1 MPNLTTR
8 GNVALDMEWGA
19 KIIMTKKSKT
29 NSSHVSNRECI
40 AQLNSF
46 MPKLRPADHQVDPE
60 DVRTGYELGAIAT
73 SMAPGFSKEELEVY
87 FDFMQALMGHGK
99 EIVTRKENNRFS
111 TDPQVE
117 DLLEYIYSSNNNLNS
132 IEMEQ
137 KNYSSIET
145 KKCKYTVSDD
155 VRVEKYV
162 VDCVL
167 RDEDGIGA
175 LVILEPIVETRNS
188 LGRCILE
195 FTGAE
200 DMVPPVEGTKVS
212 VVVESESN
220 GETEWVSQYIFH
232 ESIMCRF
239 QNDF

>member
-1 MPNLTTR
+1 
-8 GNVALDMEWGA
+8 
-19 KIIMTKKSKT
+19 
-29 NSSHVSNRECI
+29 
-40 AQLNSF
+40 
-46 MPKLRPADHQVDPE
+46 
-60 DVRTGYELGAIAT
+60 
-73 SMAPGFSKEELEVY
+73 
-87 FDFMQALMGHGK
+87 
-99 EIVTRKENNRFS
+99 
-111 TDPQVE
+111 
-117 DLLEYIYSSNNNLNS
+117 
-132 IEMEQ
+132 MEQ

-175 LVILEPIVETRNS
+175 LVILEPIKKTRNS
-188 LGRCILE
+188 LGTISLE

-200 DMVPPVEGTKVS
+200 DIIAPVEGTKVS

-232 ESIMCRF
+232 DSIMCRF

>member
-1 MPNLTTR
+1 MTTIHNFISPR
-8 GNVALDMEWGA
+8 FQIRQIIGEGSFSILYEAIDYKYQCYVALKVE
-19 KIIMTKKSKT
+19 KEKKSKQILKT
-29 NSSHVSNRECI
+29 EYKI
-40 AQLNSF
+40 LTQLQDLPHI
-46 MPKLRPADHQVDPE
+46 PK
-60 DVRTGYELGAIAT
+60 
-73 SMAPGFSKEELEVY
+73 VY
-87 FDFMQALMGHGK
+87 DF
-99 EIVTRKENNRFS
+99 IENYPS
-111 TDPQVE
+111 VE
-117 DLLEYIYSSNNNLNS
+117 KLNGLNF

-188 LGRCILE
+188 HGRRILE

-200 DMVPPVEGTKVS
+200 DMVPPVKGTKVS

-232 ESIMCRF
+232 DSIMCRF
-239 QNDF
+239 QND